1 MRVKIIFKRKLC
13 GQSITQQIHLNIL
26 KITFFRHKG
35 CGHPILIQ
43 TAKIWCLWE
52 FEINEIDSH
61 DHKKKKRIHYDSMD

>member
-13 GQSITQQIHLNIL
+13 GPSITQQTHLNIL
-26 KITFFRHKG
+26 NTTFFFRHKS
-35 CGHPILIQ
+35 CGHPSILIQ

-61 DHKKKKRIHYDSMD
+61 DHKKKKENSL